1 MTLFSCDFRRVE
13 RMHAVAPDGSARQQA
28 FSAQRLVEPKN
39 AVGAFAGRSQW
50 RKSEFDLD
58 ALPVKR
64 LAARTNDARRRAKP
78 DSIELC

>member
-28 FSAQRLVEPKN
+28 FSAQRLVEPQN
-39 AVGAFAGRSQW
+39 TISAFAGRSQW
-50 RKSEFDLD
+50 RKSEFDLN
-58 ALPVKR
+58 ALPMKR
-64 LAARTNDARRRAKP
+64 LATRANDARCRTKP